1 MAKRAGRRFNV
12 FSLSFLDVMSCGFGA
27 VVLVFL
33 IINHRIEDTTRDI
46 DRDLLS
52 ESRKLDFQIEEGEKN
67 LVDLQ
72 ERLQDTKKRV
82 GDASNQLVALIED
95 RDARREELEELDAKS
110 AAERDSVEQL
120 QSDVETREKDVK
132 QLQDEEEALSGTR
145 VRQVMGEGD
154 RQYLTGLYVGGR
166 HVLIA
171 LDVSASMLDETIVQV
186 IRRRNMPRE
195 RQLASPK
202 WQRALATVDWLS
214 AQIPLDSN
222 LQILLYSD
230 EARTLLP
237 SDAWYPVSD
246 AAIVNAALDDLAEMV
261 PSGGTNLEGLI
272 EALAQLRP
280 LPDNVYLV
288 TDGLPTRS
296 NRQPRSA
303 TVSGRD
309 RVRFMEDAEKRMPRD
324 VTVNVIMFP
333 MEGDPNASAAYW
345 ILAGRSGGTYMSP
358 SRDWP

>member
-1 MAKRAGRRFNV
+1 MAKRGGRRFNV

-110 AAERDSVEQL
+110 AAERDSIEQL
-120 QSDVETREKDVK
+120 QSDVETREEDVK
-132 QLQDEEEALSGTR
+132 QLQDEEEALAGTR
-145 VRQVMGEGD
+145 VRAIKGEGD

-202 WQRALATVDWLS
+202 WQRAQKTVDWLA
-214 AQIPLDSN
+214 AQMPLDSN
-222 LQILLYSD
+222 FQVLLYSD

-237 SDAWYPVSD
+237 SDAWYPISD
-246 AAIVNAALDDLAEMV
+246 GATVNAALDDLAEMV
-261 PSGGTNLEGLI
+261 PGGGTNLEGLI
-272 EALAQLRP
+272 EAMGQLRP
-280 LPDNVYLV
+280 LPDNVFLV

-309 RVRFMEDAEKRMPRD
+309 RTRFMESAAELLPRG
-324 VTVNVIMFP
+324 VVLNVILLP
-333 MEGDPNASAAYW
+333 MEGDPGASAAYW
-345 ILAGRSGGTYMSP
+345 ILAGRSGGTYISP

>member
-1 MAKRAGRRFNV
+1 MAKLGRRRFNV

-33 IINHRIEDTTRDI
+33 IINHRIEDTTKHI

-72 ERLQDTKKRV
+72 ERLQDTRKRV
-82 GDASNQLVALIED
+82 ADANRQLVALVED
-95 RDARREELEELDAKS
+95 RDTRLEELEELDAKS
-110 AAERDSVEQL
+110 AAERESIEQL

-132 QLQDEEEALSGTR
+132 QLQDEEEALAGTR
-145 VRQVMGEGD
+145 IREIKGEGD

-202 WQRALATVDWLS
+202 WQRALATVDWLT
-214 AQIPLDSN
+214 AQIPLESN
-222 LQILLYSD
+222 FQILLYSD
-230 EARTLLP
+230 DARTLLP
-237 SDAWYPVSD
+237 TDAWYPITD
-246 AAIVNAALDDLAEMV
+246 AATLNGALDDLADRV

-288 TDGLPTRS
+288 TDGLPTRT
-296 NRQPRSA
+296 NREPRSA
-303 TVSGRD
+303 TVSGRE
-309 RVRFMEDAEKRMPRD
+309 RTRFMETAAELMPRG
-324 VTVNVIMFP
+324 VPVNVIMFP
-333 MEGDPNASAAYW
+333 MEGDPRASAAYW
-345 ILAGRSGGTYMSP
+345 ILAGRTGGTYMSP
-358 SRDWP
+358 SKDWP